1 MRRTLRLFVYA
12 AAMLA
17 VAVGVAAMLKDDPG
31 YEAGRSEISG
41 KLVGLTEYQENRENT
56 ASSGAE
62 KPADGRNAAAMSAA
76 DHERDESS
84 GVKHG
89 ASAPFDTRPAAVASE
104 KSGDDA
110 PSAAVRTAQKSNPSD
125 KEKTSAPAA
134 SLKDKSAADEK
145 SGKAASS
152 EKAGVA
158 DSRGDAPEKVEF
170 PAKKDADD
178 RAFASAPKEPA
189 AREKAPSDEEKEES
203 SPRYER
209 VVTSAKFSMQG
220 SQIKLVLQGNAPMV
234 GHYFTLADPDRVV
247 LDLAG
252 NWDIEVPRVPSNRLI
267 QSVRVGQHDD
277 KTRIVFDMKTTGR
290 IALVPL
296 NRNSLELRIQ

>member
-158 DSRGDAPEKVEF
+158 DSRGDAPEKVES
-170 PAKKDADD
+170 PAKKIPTTALLHLLRRNPPHGKRPLPTRRRK
-178 RAFASAPKEPA
+178 RALPGMS
-189 AREKAPSDEEKEES
+189 
-203 SPRYER
+203 
-209 VVTSAKFSMQG
+209 G
-220 SQIKLVLQGNAPMV
+220 
-234 GHYFTLADPDRVV
+234 
-247 LDLAG
+247 
-252 NWDIEVPRVPSNRLI
+252 W
-267 QSVRVGQHDD
+267 
-277 KTRIVFDMKTTGR
+277 
-290 IALVPL
+290 
-296 NRNSLELRIQ
+296 